1 MKLLLNRV
9 ISKIDR
15 SFNDDHKSI
24 QIDDI
29 LKKKCPIDNAV
40 CFMSIEN
47 NIATEYDFD
56 SKLVGTNIFIS
67 IYGYI

>member
-29 LKKKCPIDNAV
+29 LKKNVLLTTLCALCLLKITLQLN
-40 CFMSIEN
+40 MILILN
-47 NIATEYDFD
+47 W
-56 SKLVGTNIFIS
+56 
-67 IYGYI
+67 